1 MHNIFLSWIEEKRNE
16 LLKLGIVVEI
26 CNFCKEKCKESPD
39 PAQRIYLD
47 TNFYTG
53 SICVWESGQMDVQII
68 NASTGEQIL
77 YDYKD
82 NLDKNIDF
90 NIILKPY
97 IDKIV
102 EGSKKYKK
110 EF

>member
-1 MHNIFLSWIEEKRNE
+1 MHNIFRNWIKEKRNE
-16 LLKLGIVVEI
+16 LLKLGVIVEI
-26 CNFCKEKCKESPD
+26 CDFSNEKYKESPD

-47 TNFYTG
+47 TDFYTA

-68 NASTGEQIL
+68 NISTGEQIL

-82 NLDKNIDF
+82 NLGKDIDF

-102 EGSKKYKK
+102 EYPKEYKK
-110 EF
+110 KF